1 MLETESNAKVEKKQK
16 ASAKDEES
24 SEESTYTR
32 KRRFRRRVFLL
43 ELLVSFTCVFLV
55 V

>member
-32 KRRFRRRVFLL
+32 KTTIQEACFFFCLSYL
-43 ELLVSFTCVFLV
+43 
-55 V
+55 